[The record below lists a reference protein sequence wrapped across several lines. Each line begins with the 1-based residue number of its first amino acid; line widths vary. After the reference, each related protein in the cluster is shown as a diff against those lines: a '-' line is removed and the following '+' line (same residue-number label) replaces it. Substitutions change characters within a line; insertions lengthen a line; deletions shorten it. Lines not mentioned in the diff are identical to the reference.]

1 LIHAAFAE
9 RSIGSNLPVGMRKSE
24 ILLSMAFVAAVGCS
38 LWLWQELGTERA
50 QNADLRLRLA
60 RATPGPPPTARSVV
74 SMATQ
79 TIEQAPRAPAA
90 EAAASPANRV
100 VGNEEEREDATQ
112 RKLMSDPKYRDAWHE
127 QQRVLYARRRD
138 NLIRVVGLTAEQ
150 ADAVIDLQIDREE
163 NWFQNTAGLTDQRI
177 KADEVADQQRLGE
190 MLGEDKRRQLQAYME
205 TRATRMRVDDFR
217 SELAGADALRDDQV
231 EPLIAALQV
240 EDARMRKEMDDVWK
254 SRSGDDPEAQRQLG
268 DHRMQILKATYERMH
283 SAAAPVLTSSQLDK
297 FDVMLKRDLD
307 RRSAAQRVDSARNQV
322 DQGS

>member
-1 LIHAAFAE
+1 
-9 RSIGSNLPVGMRKSE
+9 
-24 ILLSMAFVAAVGCS
+24 
-38 LWLWQELGTERA
+38 
-50 QNADLRLRLA
+50 
-60 RATPGPPPTARSVV
+60 
-74 SMATQ
+74 MATQ